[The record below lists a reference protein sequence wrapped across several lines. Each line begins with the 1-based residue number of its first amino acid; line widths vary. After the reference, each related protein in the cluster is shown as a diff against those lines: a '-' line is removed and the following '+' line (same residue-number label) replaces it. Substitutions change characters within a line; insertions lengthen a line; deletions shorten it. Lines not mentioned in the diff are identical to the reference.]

1 MTGFKVEYSELAI
14 ESLKKLQRYI
24 ARELFNPD
32 AAKRQADRIMSAC
45 VSLSVFP
52 KMHRIRK
59 IDSQGYGLR
68 FFPVDN
74 YIVIYRVDEFVKT
87 VTIMNVVYSRRNLDA
102 II

>member
-1 MTGFKVEYSELAI
+1 MAGFKVEYSELAI
-14 ESLKKLQRYI
+14 ESLRKLQRYI
-24 ARELFNPD
+24 ARKLFNPD

-45 VSLSVFP
+45 ASLSLFP

-74 YIVIYRVDEFVKT
+74 YIVVYRVDEFMRT
-87 VTIMNVVYSRRNLDA
+87 VTIMNVVYSRRNIDSM
-102 II
+102 I